1 MNLKSAHTGKIG
13 KIFRDQR
20 IQRSLSEIEVAERA
34 LINIEYIKAIESGDY
49 SIFPART
56 YALQYFEK
64 YAKFLG
70 LEVKFFDIYSSEVVA
85 QANRED
91 LPEEIFEPFLEKNK
105 IFSSILFVL
114 TFIAVIFLF
123 TSKDNVSESNPMKI
137 QEIEVNILSDDNI
150 DASMITH
157 PEIDGLH
164 TEIDSFLNQDKLD
177 SAEVSANVGRIDP
190 TS

>member
-13 KIFRDQR
+13 KTFRDQR
-20 IQRSLSEIEVAERA
+20 IKRSLSEIEVAERA

-85 QANRED
+85 QADRED

-105 IFSSILFVL
+105 IFSSILLVL

-123 TSKDNVSESNPMKI
+123 TYGDNATESNPMKI
-137 QEIEVNILSDDNI
+137 QKIEVNSLPDDNI
-150 DASMITH
+150 DTSSITH

-177 SAEVSANVGRIDP
+177 SPEVSANVGRIDP

>member
-85 QANRED
+85 QADREG
-91 LPEEIFEPFLEKNK
+91 LPGEIFEPCVEKNM

-177 SAEVSANVGRIDP
+177 SAEVSANVDRTDP

>member
-177 SAEVSANVGRIDP
+177 SAEVSANVVRTDP

>member
-123 TSKDNVSESNPMKI
+123 TYGDNATESNPMKI

-177 SAEVSANVGRIDP
+177 SAEVSANVDRTDP

>member
-20 IQRSLSEIEVAERA
+20 IQRSLSEIEVAERV

-56 YALQYFEK
+56 YALKYFEK

-70 LEVKFFDIYSSEVVA
+70 LEVKFFDIYSAEVVA
-85 QANRED
+85 QADRENM
-91 LPEEIFEPFLEKNK
+91 PEEIFEPFLEKNM

-114 TFIAVIFLF
+114 TLIAVIFLF
-123 TSKDNVSESNPMKI
+123 TSMDNAIKSNPMKI
-137 QEIEVNILSDDNI
+137 QEIEVNNLPDDNK
-150 DASMITH
+150 DPGSITH
-157 PEIDGLH
+157 PKIDGLH
-164 TEIDSFLNQDKLD
+164 TKIVSFLDQDRLD
-177 SAEVSANVGRIDP
+177 SAEVSANVDRIDP

>member
-20 IQRSLSEIEVAERA
+20 INSSLSEIEVAERA

-177 SAEVSANVGRIDP
+177 SAEVSANVDRTDP

>member
-1 MNLKSAHTGKIG
+1 MSLKSAHTAKVGKSFVNARV
-13 KIFRDQR
+13 FRSMTQE
-20 IQRSLSEIEVAERA
+20 EIATQAV
-34 LINIEYIKAIESGDY
+34 INIEYVKAIESGDY
-49 SIFPART
+49 TIFPARIF
-56 YALQYFEK
+56 AVQYFEK

-137 QEIEVNILSDDNI
+137 QETEVNILSDDNI

-177 SAEVSANVGRIDP
+177 SAEGSANVDRTDP

>member
-20 IQRSLSEIEVAERA
+20 IQRSLSEIEVAERV

-56 YALQYFEK
+56 YALKYFEK

-70 LEVKFFDIYSSEVVA
+70 LEVKFFDIYSAEVVA
-85 QANRED
+85 QADRENM
-91 LPEEIFEPFLEKNK
+91 PEEIFEPFLEKNM

-114 TFIAVIFLF
+114 TLIAVIFLF
-123 TSKDNVSESNPMKI
+123 TSMDNAINSNPMKI
-137 QEIEVNILSDDNI
+137 QEIEVNNLPDDNKDPGSI
-150 DASMITH
+150 AH

-164 TEIDSFLNQDKLD
+164 TKIDSFLDQDRLD
-177 SAEVSANVGRIDP
+177 SAEVSANVDRIDP

>member
-85 QANRED
+85 QADREG
-91 LPEEIFEPFLEKNK
+91 LSEEIFEPFLEKNK

-114 TFIAVIFLF
+114 TLIAVIFLF
-123 TSKDNVSESNPMKI
+123 TSRDNASESNPMKI
-137 QEIEVNILSDDNI
+137 QKIEVNSLPDNNI
-150 DASMITH
+150 DTSSITH

>member
-56 YALQYFEK
+56 YALKYFEK
-64 YAKFLG
+64 YAKFIG
-70 LEVKFFDIYSSEVVA
+70 LEVKLFDIYSSEVVA
-85 QANRED
+85 QADRED

-114 TFIAVIFLF
+114 TLIAVIFLF
-123 TSKDNVSESNPMKI
+123 TSMDNAIKSNPMKI
-137 QEIEVNILSDDNI
+137 QEIEVNNLPDDNK
-150 DASMITH
+150 DPGSITH

-164 TEIDSFLNQDKLD
+164 TKIGSFLDQDRLD
-177 SAEVSANVGRIDP
+177 SAEVSANVDRIDP

>member
-177 SAEVSANVGRIDP
+177 SPEVSANVGRIDP

>member
-150 DASMITH
+150 DASIITH

>member
-20 IQRSLSEIEVAERA
+20 IQRSLSEIEVAESA

-70 LEVKFFDIYSSEVVA
+70 LKVKFFDIYSAEVVA
-85 QANRED
+85 QADRED
-91 LPEEIFEPFLEKNK
+91 FPEEIFEPFLEKNK

-114 TFIAVIFLF
+114 TLIAVIFLF
-123 TSKDNVSESNPMKI
+123 NSGDNATESNPMKI
-137 QEIEVNILSDDNI
+137 QEREVHSLLDDNI
-150 DASMITH
+150 DIGRIIH

-177 SAEVSANVGRIDP
+177 STEVSANVDRNDP

>member
-1 MNLKSAHTGKIG
+1 MYK
-13 KIFRDQR
+13 RQ
-20 IQRSLSEIEVAERA
+20 
-34 LINIEYIKAIESGDY
+34 
-49 SIFPART
+49 
-56 YALQYFEK
+56 LQYFEK

-70 LEVKFFDIYSSEVVA
+70 LDVKFFDIYSSEVVA
-85 QANRED
+85 QADREG
-91 LPEEIFEPFLEKNK
+91 LSEEIFEPFLEKNK

-114 TFIAVIFLF
+114 TLIAVIFLF
-123 TSKDNVSESNPMKI
+123 TSRDNASESNLMKI
-137 QEIEVNILSDDNI
+137 QKIEVNSLPDDNI
-150 DASMITH
+150 DPGSKTH

>member
-114 TFIAVIFLF
+114 TFIGVIFLF

-177 SAEVSANVGRIDP
+177 SAEVSANVDRTDP

>member
-1 MNLKSAHTGKIG
+1 MSLKSAHTGKIG
-13 KIFRDQR
+13 KAFINARR
-20 IQRSLSEIEVAERA
+20 LRSMSQEEAASTA
-34 LINIEYIKAIESGDY
+34 LININFIKAIESGDY
-49 SIFPART
+49 AIFPARMF
-56 YALQYFEK
+56 AVQYFEK

-85 QANRED
+85 QADREG
-91 LPEEIFEPFLEKNK
+91 LSEEIFEPFLEKNK

-114 TFIAVIFLF
+114 TLIAVIFLF
-123 TSKDNVSESNPMKI
+123 TSRDNASESNLMKI
-137 QEIEVNILSDDNI
+137 QKIEVNSLPDNNI
-150 DASMITH
+150 DPGSKTH

>member
-20 IQRSLSEIEVAERA
+20 IRKSLSEIEVAEKA
-34 LINIEYIKAIESGDY
+34 IINIDYIKAIELGDY

-64 YAKFLG
+64 YANFLG
-70 LEVKFFDIYSSEVVA
+70 LDVKFFDIYSAEVVA
-85 QANRED
+85 QAERED
-91 LPEEIFEPFLEKNK
+91 LAEEIFEPFLEKNK

-114 TFIAVIFLF
+114 TLIAVIFLF
-123 TSKDNVSESNPMKI
+123 TSRDNATESNPMKI
-137 QEIEVNILSDDNI
+137 QEIEVNILPDDNI
-150 DASMITH
+150 DVGSIIY
-157 PEIDGLH
+157 PEIDELH

-177 SAEVSANVGRIDP
+177 STQVSANVDRNDP

>member
-1 MNLKSAHTGKIG
+1 METENL
-13 KIFRDQR
+13 
-20 IQRSLSEIEVAERA
+20 LSFT
-34 LINIEYIKAIESGDY
+34 YIITFTAI
-49 SIFPART
+49 
-56 YALQYFEK
+56 
-64 YAKFLG
+64 
-70 LEVKFFDIYSSEVVA
+70 
-85 QANRED
+85 
-91 LPEEIFEPFLEKNK
+91 
-105 IFSSILFVL
+105 
-114 TFIAVIFLF
+114 FIAVIFLF

-177 SAEVSANVGRIDP
+177 SAEVSANVDRTDP

>member
-56 YALQYFEK
+56 YALKYFEK

-70 LEVKFFDIYSSEVVA
+70 LEVKFFDIYSAEVVA
-85 QANRED
+85 QADRENM
-91 LPEEIFEPFLEKNK
+91 PEEIFEPFLEKNM

-114 TFIAVIFLF
+114 TLIAVIFLF
-123 TSKDNVSESNPMKI
+123 TSMDNAIKSNPMKI
-137 QEIEVNILSDDNI
+137 QEIEVNNLPDDNK
-150 DASMITH
+150 DPGSITH

-164 TEIDSFLNQDKLD
+164 TKIGSFLDQDRLD
-177 SAEVSANVGRIDP
+177 SAEVSANVDRIDP

>member
-34 LINIEYIKAIESGDY
+34 LINIEYVKAIESGDY
-49 SIFPART
+49 SIFPARI

-85 QANRED
+85 QADRED

-114 TFIAVIFLF
+114 TLIAVIFLF
-123 TSKDNVSESNPMKI
+123 TSMDNAIKSNPMKI
-137 QEIEVNILSDDNI
+137 QEIEVNNLPDDNK
-150 DASMITH
+150 DPGSITH

-164 TEIDSFLNQDKLD
+164 TKIGSFLDQDRLD
-177 SAEVSANVGRIDP
+177 SAEVSANVDRIDP

>member
-20 IQRSLSEIEVAERA
+20 IQRSLSEIDVAESA

-177 SAEVSANVGRIDP
+177 SAEVSANVDRTDP

>member
-20 IQRSLSEIEVAERA
+20 IRKSLSEIEVAEKTI
-34 LINIEYIKAIESGDY
+34 INIDYIKAIELGDY

-56 YALQYFEK
+56 YALQYFKK
-64 YAKFLG
+64 YANFLG
-70 LEVKFFDIYSSEVVA
+70 LDVKFFDIYSAEVVA
-85 QANRED
+85 QAERED
-91 LPEEIFEPFLEKNK
+91 LAEEIFEPFLEKNK

-114 TFIAVIFLF
+114 TLIAVIFLF
-123 TSKDNVSESNPMKI
+123 TSRDNATESNPMKI
-137 QEIEVNILSDDNI
+137 QEIEVNILPDDNI
-150 DASMITH
+150 DVGSIIY
-157 PEIDGLH
+157 PEIDELH

-177 SAEVSANVGRIDP
+177 STQVSANVDRNDP

>member
-137 QEIEVNILSDDNI
+137 QETEVNILSDDNI

-177 SAEVSANVGRIDP
+177 SVEVSANVGRIDP

>member
-20 IQRSLSEIEVAERA
+20 INSSLSEIEVAERA

-85 QANRED
+85 RADREG
-91 LPEEIFEPFLEKNK
+91 LSEEIFEPFLEKNK

-114 TFIAVIFLF
+114 TLMAVIFLF
-123 TSKDNVSESNPMKI
+123 TSRDNASESNLMKI
-137 QEIEVNILSDDNI
+137 QKIEVNGLPDNI
-150 DASMITH
+150 DPGSKTH

>member
-20 IQRSLSEIEVAERA
+20 IRKSLSEIEVAEKA
-34 LINIEYIKAIESGDY
+34 IINIDYIKAIELGDY

-56 YALQYFEK
+56 YALQYFKK
-64 YAKFLG
+64 YANFLG
-70 LEVKFFDIYSSEVVA
+70 LDVKFFDIYSAEVVA
-85 QANRED
+85 QAERED
-91 LPEEIFEPFLEKNK
+91 LAEEIFEPFLEKNK

-114 TFIAVIFLF
+114 TLIAVIFLF
-123 TSKDNVSESNPMKI
+123 TSRDNATESNPMKI
-137 QEIEVNILSDDNI
+137 QEIEVNILPDDNI
-150 DASMITH
+150 DVGSIIY
-157 PEIDGLH
+157 PEIDELH

-177 SAEVSANVGRIDP
+177 STQVSANVDRNDP

>member
-91 LPEEIFEPFLEKNK
+91 LPEEIFEPFLEKNM

-150 DASMITH
+150 DASIITH

-177 SAEVSANVGRIDP
+177 SAEVSANVDRTDP

>member
-20 IQRSLSEIEVAERA
+20 IQRSLSEIDVAESA

-85 QANRED
+85 QADRED

-177 SAEVSANVGRIDP
+177 SAEVSANVDRTDP